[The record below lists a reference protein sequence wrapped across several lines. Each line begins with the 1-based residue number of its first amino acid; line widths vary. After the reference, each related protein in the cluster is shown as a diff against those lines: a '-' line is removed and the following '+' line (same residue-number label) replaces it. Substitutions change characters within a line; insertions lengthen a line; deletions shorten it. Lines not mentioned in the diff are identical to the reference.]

1 MKNILLAV
9 VGLSPQVITET
20 LFALHQQK
28 RLVDAIHVITTRQ
41 GKEKINAHLL
51 SPADGKY
58 YEYLKEYRID
68 PATIDFGF
76 HNIHTIK
83 DPNDIEIDDIAG
95 EEENEWLLKKCM
107 ELAFSFTRDP
117 DTAVFFS
124 IAGGRKTMSAC
135 LMVAAQ
141 FYGRSQD
148 RVYHVLVSPEFESN
162 RDFFFPRQKSV
173 NIRLTDKN
181 SQPYY
186 KETKYA
192 RLSLVPIPFVSIR
205 DRLGGEF
212 LREPLDPPSLMQALV
227 REQPYWL
234 TIDLVSPKLTYKNLE
249 MELYPAHLALYAF
262 FAQQKKAC
270 ALSGRSCRGC
280 TDCYLERDE
289 VFKHSADIA
298 AIYRKIAARSRPF
311 DEMSDSGILA
321 LSKENFNSY
330 RSKISDAL
338 RTGFGLYALKEI
350 EIESVGKKPG
360 KRYGIPIER
369 EKIRIVS

>member
-1 MKNILLAV
+1 MKNLLLAV

-20 LFALHQQK
+20 LFELHQQ
-28 RLVDAIHVITTRQ
+28 RRSIDAIHVITTRQ
-41 GKEKINAHLL
+41 GKEKINAQLL

-76 HNIHTIK
+76 HSIHTIK
-83 DPNDIEIDDIAG
+83 DPNGIEIDDIAG

-107 ELAFSFTRDP
+107 ELSFAFTRDQ
-117 DTAVFFS
+117 DTAVLFS

-162 RDFFFPRQKSV
+162 RDFFYPRQKSV
-173 NIRLTDKN
+173 NIKLTDRN

-234 TIDLVSPKLTYKNLE
+234 TVDLLSAKLSYKNLE
-249 MELYPAHLALYAF
+249 MELYPAQFALYAF
-262 FAQQKKAC
+262 FAQQKKTCTQLAK
-270 ALSGRSCRGC
+270 ACRGC

-289 VFKHSADIA
+289 VLQHHAEIA
-298 AIYRKIAARSRPF
+298 AIYRKVAAGSRPF
-311 DEMSDSGILA
+311 EEMSDSGILG

-350 EIESVGKKPG
+350 EIQSVGKKPG
-360 KRYGIPIER
+360 KRYGIPIDR
-369 EKIRIVS
+369 EKVRIIS